1 MKYIPKKLEVPKHL
15 TVCRVAAYCR
25 VSTQQEI
32 QLHSLE
38 AQHRFFEKQ
47 ISRRKNWILVGIY
60 ADQASGKNNQKM
72 PEFQRL
78 MKDCRTG
85 KIDIVLIKSISR
97 MGRNTL
103 QFLIACGELHALG
116 VDLCFDVEHLS
127 TSDPKLYQML
137 TIFAGLYQNEIEEK
151 SAAIRWTNQVKFASG
166 SSGYINRQCYG
177 YRLDEN
183 GQLVPDQVE
192 AAIVRMIFR
201 WHEQGCSLR
210 EISQRLHNAAIPT
223 PRGKE
228 TWGIESLRKL
238 LNNEKYTGDVLL
250 QKTYVADF
258 FTGRQK
264 ENHGELTQYLIHG
277 NHEAILKTNNIQL
290 SHS

>member
-1 MKYIPKKLEVPKHL
+1 MKHIPKKLEIPKHL

-32 QLHSLE
+32 QFHSLE
-38 AQHRFFEKQ
+38 AQREFFVKQ
-47 ISRRKNWILVGIY
+47 IRRRKNWIFAGIY

-78 MKDCRTG
+78 MEDCRNG
-85 KIDIVLIKSISR
+85 NIDLVLIKSISR

-103 QFLIACGELHALG
+103 QFLMACSELHALG
-116 VDLCFDVEHLS
+116 VDLCFEVEHLS
-127 TSDPKLYQML
+127 NSDPKLYQML

-151 SAAIRWTNQVKFASG
+151 SAAIRWTNQVKFAVG
-166 SSGYINRQCYG
+166 TSGYIDRPCYG
-177 YRLDEN
+177 YRRNEE
-183 GQLVPDQVE
+183 GKLVPNPVE

-201 WHEQGCSLR
+201 WHEHGCSLR
-210 EISQRLHNAAIPT
+210 EISQRLYTAAIPS

-228 TWGIESLRKL
+228 AWGIESLRKL

-250 QKTYVADF
+250 QKTYVSDF

-264 ENHGELTQYLIHG
+264 KNCGELAQYLIQS
-277 NHEAILKTNNIQL
+277 NHEGVLP
-290 SHS
+290 